1 MRVLPALILA
11 AGLAA
16 PQPAQLSARF
26 IGNMAFA
33 ITDGT
38 TTVMTDFP
46 YQSGYSAYM
55 TYPASEIRSDT
66 AQTISLITHRHPD
79 HWEPGLFARTNWKVI
94 GPRDV
99 VSGVAADRRLEPG
112 EIVKGVLRVEP
123 VATPHAGIGHDSYLV
138 TWHGR
143 RLWFTGD
150 TESLDALSTTK
161 SLDVAFVSPW
171 LWSSALKRGLTI
183 DAKRIVVYHHQ
194 AGETVAQC
202 TGRCTV
208 PRQGDVF
215 KF

>member
-1 MRVLPALILA
+1 MRILPALLIA

-26 IGNMAFA
+26 IGNMSFA

-46 YQSGYSAYM
+46 YQSGYSGYM

-66 AQTISLITHRHPD
+66 AQTISLITHRHAD
-79 HWEPGLFARTNWKVI
+79 HWESALFARTNWKVI

-99 VSGVAADRRLEPG
+99 VSSVAADRRLDPG

-150 TESLDALSTTK
+150 TESLDALTTTK
-161 SLDVAFVSPW
+161 NLDVAFVSPW
-171 LWSSALKRGLTI
+171 LWASALKRGLTI
-183 DAKRIVVYHHQ
+183 DAKRIVIYHHP

-208 PRQGDVF
+208 PRQGDVLRF
-215 KF
+215 